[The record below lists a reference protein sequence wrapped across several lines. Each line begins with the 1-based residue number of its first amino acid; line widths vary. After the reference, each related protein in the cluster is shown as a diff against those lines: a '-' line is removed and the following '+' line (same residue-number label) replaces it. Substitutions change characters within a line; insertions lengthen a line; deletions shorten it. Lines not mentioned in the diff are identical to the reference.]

1 MFLRN
6 TGLIT
11 CPWKEKFP
19 GLGKG
24 YFRAAE
30 SGGFLLEVITL
41 NESQMEGSDLVF
53 SHPAWA
59 IDSRHLPGIIV
70 TTSYQILR
78 DSKNI
83 RTGGVSGSI

>member
-1 MFLRN
+1 M
-6 TGLIT
+6 
-11 CPWKEKFP
+11 
-19 GLGKG
+19 
-24 YFRAAE
+24 
-30 SGGFLLEVITL
+30 SGGFLLEVIAL
-41 NESQMEGSDLVF
+41 SESQMEGPDPIF

-59 IDSRHLPGIIV
+59 IDSRHLPVISV

>member
-1 MFLRN
+1 V
-6 TGLIT
+6 
-11 CPWKEKFP
+11 
-19 GLGKG
+19 
-24 YFRAAE
+24 

-41 NESQMEGSDLVF
+41 SESQMEGPDPIIF
-53 SHPAWA
+53 FHPAWA
-59 IDSRHLPGIIV
+59 IDSRHLPVISV